1 MMSAVS
7 RAISRAEERL
17 GFPPHEE
24 VLEYA
29 KKLTEQKIRVK
40 GLPEDYFPLLY
51 EDVIVETYSMA
62 FINAIG
68 EQNRRCQECVRSATT
83 PRV

>member
-7 RAISRAEERL
+7 RAEKRL
-17 GFPPHEE
+17 GFTPHEE

-29 KKLTEQKIRVK
+29 RKLTEQKIRVK
-40 GLPEDYFPLLY
+40 GLPEGYFPLLY

-62 FINAIG
+62 FINFIG
-68 EQNRRCQECVRSATT
+68 EQNRRCKECALSATI
-83 PRV
+83 PHV

>member
-1 MMSAVS
+1 MIMPAVS
-7 RAISRAEERL
+7 RAEKRL
-17 GFPPHEE
+17 GFTPNEK

-29 KKLTEQKIRVK
+29 RKLTEQKIRAK
-40 GLPEDYFPLLY
+40 GLPEDYFQLLY

-68 EQNRRCQECVRSATT
+68 EQNRRCQECAKSATM
-83 PRV
+83 PHA

>member
-29 KKLTEQKIRVK
+29 RKLTEQKIQAK

-62 FINAIG
+62 FINFIG
-68 EQNRRCQECVRSATT
+68 EQNRRCQECARSATT
-83 PRV
+83 PHV

>member
-1 MMSAVS
+1 MVSAVS

-24 VLEYA
+24 VLKYA
-29 KKLTEQKIRVK
+29 RKLTEQKIQAK

-51 EDVIVETYSMA
+51 VIVETYSMA

>member
-7 RAISRAEERL
+7 RAEKRL
-17 GFPPHEE
+17 GFTPHEE

-29 KKLTEQKIRVK
+29 RKLTEQKIRVK

-62 FINAIG
+62 CINA
-68 EQNRRCQECVRSATT
+68 RCGYELA
-83 PRV
+83 

>member
-7 RAISRAEERL
+7 RAERRL
-17 GFPPHEE
+17 GFTPHEE

-29 KKLTEQKIRVK
+29 REVTEQKIRAER
-40 GLPEDYFPLLY
+40 LPEDYFPWLY

-68 EQNRRCQECVRSATT
+68 EMNRRCQECAKSATI
-83 PRV
+83 PRA